1 MNKGTINLPVLAL
14 AFPSM
19 GSTDAPKL
27 NKISGFSPY
36 FQTASLKRQ
45 LTVRSHFLALASAEG
60 CLRHA
65 LLSAAS
71 VWHLQRRD

>member
-45 LTVRSHFLALASAEG
+45 LTVRSHFLALASARDTGKEKERFGTEG
-60 CLRHA
+60 YNTR
-65 LLSAAS
+65 
-71 VWHLQRRD
+71 